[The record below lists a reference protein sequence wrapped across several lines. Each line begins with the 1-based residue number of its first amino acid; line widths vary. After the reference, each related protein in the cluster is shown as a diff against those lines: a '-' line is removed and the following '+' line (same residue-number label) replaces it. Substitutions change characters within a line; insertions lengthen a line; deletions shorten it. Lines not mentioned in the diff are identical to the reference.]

1 MSGYVL
7 FVDFHL
13 KPGALEK
20 LREFVDANA
29 RQSAQTEPGCRR
41 FDVIEPETPPPPRSS
56 FMKYTATERTS
67 TRTCDRSTMPASTPQ
82 ARDSS

>member
-20 LREFVDANA
+20 LHEFVDANA
-29 RQSAQTEPGCRR
+29 RQSAQTEPGCRC
-41 FDVIEPETPPPPRSS
+41 FDVIEPDAGAERSS

-67 TRTCDRSTMPASTPQ
+67 TRKCDRSTMPASTPQ
-82 ARDSS
+82 ARDLS